1 MSRLLTSTSAVHVG
15 TPAAASELDWEH
27 VYDIHAPRLRRLIRR
42 KVDAAVIE
50 DVLQETFLRAF
61 KSRHTIDRARPMKPW
76 LNTIAL
82 RAIADVQ
89 RGAVRTVE
97 TIDVDTECDELV
109 LAYDALDEELL
120 TQAKQNGIKHA
131 FASLNSRH
139 RRLLQLVDIEGM
151 PYEYVA
157 RHEQMTTD
165 AVKAALARAR
175 SNFRASYVVFTQK
188 SGLFG
193 AGALVGSLTLKARL
207 RLQRYQDFV
216 SHHAAGVG
224 AATLAV
230 AVVAAATVPSTRP
243 NATQAHEHGAGHMAT
258 AFLIGSALPTMHPG
272 GPVKPD
278 EAASGAGLEMRARPT
293 QASSS
298 LDEVGSGVDAQV
310 TVTRRHD
317 GALRTE
323 ITATTEAA
331 GQQHRTWGYV
341 HVTCDETALAEARC
355 AAVAM
360 LPAFPVAE

>member
-1 MSRLLTSTSAVHVG
+1 MRRHLTSTSAVRVR
-15 TPAAASELDWEH
+15 TPAVASELDWEH
-27 VYDIHAPRLRRLIRR
+27 VYDVHAPRLRRLIRR
-42 KVDAAVIE
+42 KVEAAVIE

-82 RAIADVQ
+82 RTIADVQ

-97 TIDVDTECDELV
+97 TIDVDTECDELA

-157 RHEQMTTD
+157 HHEQMTTD

-193 AGALVGSLTLKARL
+193 AGAVVGSLTLKARL
-207 RLQRYQDFV
+207 RLQRYHDFV
-216 SHHAAGVG
+216 THHAAGVG
-224 AATLAV
+224 AATLTV
-230 AVVAAATVPSTRP
+230 AVVAAATVPSTTPTRTRA
-243 NATQAHEHGAGHMAT
+243 NQHGVGYVAT
-258 AFLIGSALPTMHPG
+258 AFLMGSALPMMRPG
-272 GPVKPD
+272 
-278 EAASGAGLEMRARPT
+278 A
-293 QASSS
+293 
-298 LDEVGSGVDAQV
+298 LDERDEQRVGATHEPTAHATQTVPPVDEPSPGVDAQV
-310 TVTRRHD
+310 AVERGGD
-317 GALRTE
+317 GALRTGVS
-323 ITATTEAA
+323 ATTETA
-331 GQQHRTWGYV
+331 GYEYRTWGYV
-341 HVTCDETALAEARC
+341 HVTCDETTLAATRC
-355 AAVAM
+355 AALAM
-360 LPAFPVAE
+360 LPTFPGVG

>member
-15 TPAAASELDWEH
+15 TPAVASELDWEH
-27 VYDIHAPRLRRLIRR
+27 VYDVHAPRLRRLIRR
-42 KVDAAVIE
+42 KVEAAAIE

-82 RAIADVQ
+82 RTIADVQ

-207 RLQRYQDFV
+207 RWQRYQDFV
-216 SHHAAGVG
+216 THHAAGVG
-224 AATLAV
+224 AATLTV

-243 NATQAHEHGAGHMAT
+243 AATSAHERIGEVST
-258 AFLIGSALPTMHPG
+258 AFLMGATQVATAGTVPSRTG
-272 GPVKPD
+272 EGPLTNPSRAPHSDGATTDSTSIRAGAHAEIRREDDHGHVVV
-278 EAASGAGLEMRARPT
+278 AAETTAP
-293 QASSS
+293 
-298 LDEVGSGVDAQV
+298 GVDRQTWAFV
-310 TVTRRHD
+310 EVEC
-317 GALRTE
+317 RT
-323 ITATTEAA
+323 
-331 GQQHRTWGYV
+331 G
-341 HVTCDETALAEARC
+341 ALAEAKC
-355 AAVAM
+355 EIVKM
-360 LPAFPVAE
+360 LPAVPPG